1 MLQVATK
8 SKQVQTNLTMPVQSL
23 QHYTLFAQHKSGSMM
38 AWEAAMSMQRA
49 VGKESKLRFHF
60 NHALG
65 SALSPPEMV
74 GPRGTPRCLLHFSRN
89 PFEMVVSGYMYHMA
103 KSETW

>member
-1 MLQVATK
+1 
-8 SKQVQTNLTMPVQSL
+8 
-23 QHYTLFAQHKSGSMM
+23 
-38 AWEAAMSMQRA
+38 MSMQRA

-103 KSETW
+103 KSETWLERSFDNASSVLAATFPHGCQARDSFRCLAWRGLVQ